1 MKNSI
6 LSLTRNTTLLLFAS
20 LSICAELPAAEDK
33 NQDQNQNKVSGIETD
48 TSDKLNKRKLL
59 TEKNQQIINEAKDS
73 LLATEQALLALEK
86 NDAPAALSLL
96 QDVTKK
102 LDKLKLDNPSLVQ
115 AVAGVEIDVIDFK
128 GNAVLVKQK
137 IKQASE
143 LLEHGKLQAGRMVVE
158 ELASEID
165 ITTINIPLATYP
177 LAIKNAIELVNAS
190 KLKEATQV
198 LDDALNSL
206 VEAGE
211 IIPLPML
218 QADSLLLKASQLE
231 NKTDQSKETNRDA
244 VLKLVDSAKEKLK
257 ISQLLGYGD
266 KTDYLPLYQA
276 IDDIKS
282 TLHSE
287 KSAATWAKVK
297 QALNDF
303 KNKIMPVKK

>member
-1 MKNSI
+1 
-6 LSLTRNTTLLLFAS
+6 
-20 LSICAELPAAEDK
+20 
-33 NQDQNQNKVSGIETD
+33 
-48 TSDKLNKRKLL
+48 
-59 TEKNQQIINEAKDS
+59 
-73 LLATEQALLALEK
+73 
-86 NDAPAALSLL
+86 
-96 QDVTKK
+96 
-102 LDKLKLDNPSLVQ
+102 
-115 AVAGVEIDVIDFK
+115 
-128 GNAVLVKQK
+128 
-137 IKQASE
+137 
-143 LLEHGKLQAGRMVVE
+143 
-158 ELASEID
+158 
-165 ITTINIPLATYP
+165 
-177 LAIKNAIELVNAS
+177 
-190 KLKEATQV
+190 
-198 LDDALNSL
+198 
-206 VEAGE
+206 
-211 IIPLPML
+211 ML